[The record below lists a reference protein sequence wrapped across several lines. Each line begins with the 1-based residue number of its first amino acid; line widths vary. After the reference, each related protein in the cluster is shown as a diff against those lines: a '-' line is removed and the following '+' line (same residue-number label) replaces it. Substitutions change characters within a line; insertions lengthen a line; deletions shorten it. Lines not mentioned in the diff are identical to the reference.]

1 MGPNSS
7 LDVPRGQI
15 TDDGENDSEAEVL
28 ITFPMSR
35 IWHSVIYL
43 TRFSSEQ
50 KVSRVI
56 WKLPIPQGS
65 MQLQVLLGADLSALS
80 WGVAVGAV

>member
-1 MGPNSS
+1 MGPSSS

-15 TDDGENDSEAEVL
+15 TDDGENDSEAGEVP
-28 ITFPMSR
+28 ITFPISR
-35 IWHSVIYL
+35 IWH
-43 TRFSSEQ
+43 RFSSEQ

-65 MQLQVLLGADLSALS
+65 MQLQVLLGADLFALS
-80 WGVAVGAV
+80 RGVAVGAV